1 MLHSGSNHNF
11 IVGLWLA
18 LAILVLGS
26 QSSLVL
32 GYWQDPGVASGEQ
45 ILVLK
50 NGEMLIGRIE
60 QDAGNLI
67 VQVRQGSRLVI
78 SKNKAEFVCDSKSE
92 AFWGKSARIRASDAR
107 KQVDLFRWCLKH
119 KLFEHAESQLNIVM
133 NSDVSAT
140 ELDSLSRQLS
150 VQRASHERQKQRE
163 LAEALRVKQL
173 EVAEANRSQRL
184 PESVQG
190 QAVVGDLAASD
201 SVASDF
207 VANTRVDGMVQQASY
222 ADPVEQANRPARS
235 QSKSSG
241 GGFSK
246 VAAIP
251 DLKQSHRLGAVAP
264 VVVDPYDAARF
275 NAETVRRNGLK

>member
-1 MLHSGSNHNF
+1 M
-11 IVGLWLA
+11 
-18 LAILVLGS
+18 
-26 QSSLVL
+26 
-32 GYWQDPGVASGEQ
+32 
-45 ILVLK
+45 
-50 NGEMLIGRIE
+50 
-60 QDAGNLI
+60 
-67 VQVRQGSRLVI
+67 
-78 SKNKAEFVCDSKSE
+78 
-92 AFWGKSARIRASDAR
+92 
-107 KQVDLFRWCLKH
+107 DLFRWCLKH

-201 SVASDF
+201 F

-235 QSKSSG
+235 TQSKSSG